1 MARRERSVVATS
13 AYLSGSVVESPVGI
27 LLTEAGDRRNAMTIS
42 FFSEV
47 AHHPTTLWISVA
59 QGGYSGELL
68 DASGRFTLV
77 VLHAGQRQLAWQCG
91 TTSGRDGDKFS
102 KLRTH
107 RGPEDYLYL
116 DDSLAG
122 AACRVRSSRPA
133 GEHILY
139 IADIVG
145 GESETR
151 NSLKRTLITRD
162 LL

>member
-1 MARRERSVVATS
+1 MVVTS

-59 QGGYSGELL
+59 QGRYSGELL
-68 DASGRFTLV
+68 DSSGRFTLV
-77 VLHAGQRQLAWQCG
+77 VLHAGQRELAWRCG
-91 TTSGRDGDKFS
+91 TISGRDADKFS
-102 KLRTH
+102 RLRTH
-107 RGPEDYLYL
+107 RGPVDYVYL
-116 DDSLAG
+116 ADGIAG

-145 GESETR
+145 GEVETR